1 MSQRPIIG
9 ITTMSDHDAAGLHAP
24 RFSNNQSY
32 SRAVM
37 AAGGIPL
44 LIPQVEDEE
53 SLRALYDVLDGILV
67 PGGVDISPRFF
78 HEDAHPETDM
88 PDTGLDFVETTMLPW
103 ALADDLP
110 LFGICRGHQVL
121 NVIMGGTLWQDIPS
135 QYPTVFDHRESYKR
149 KIRDY
154 LAHDVR
160 IAPDSRL
167 RELAGAERVWVNT
180 SHHQAVKEVAP
191 TLRPTAWSPDDL
203 CEGLEGTDHYFLLS
217 VQWHPEE
224 MVRKHEWARRLFS
237 AFVEAAAARK
247 SSRVETEATLRT
259 LNDLAAA

>member
-32 SRAVM
+32 SKAVM
-37 AAGGIPL
+37 AAGGVPL
-44 LIPQVEDEE
+44 LIPQVEDAD
-53 SLRALYDVLDGILV
+53 SLRALYDCLDGLLV
-67 PGGVDISPRFF
+67 PGGVDINPRYFR
-78 HEDAHPETDM
+78 EEPDPETDM

-110 LFGICRGHQVL
+110 IFGICRGHQVL
-121 NVIMGGTLWQDIPS
+121 NVVLGGTLWQDVPT
-135 QYPTVFDHRESYKR
+135 QYATVFDHRESYKR

-160 IAPDSRL
+160 IAPDSQL
-167 RELAGAERVWVNT
+167 RQLVGADRIWVNT
-180 SHHQAVKEVAP
+180 SHHQAVKAVAP
-191 TLRPTAWSPDDL
+191 SLRATAWAPDDL
-203 CEGLEGTDHYFLLS
+203 VEGLEAPDATFLVT

-237 AFVEAAAARK
+237 ALVDAARERKAARHENEAAI
-247 SSRVETEATLRT
+247 RT
-259 LNDLAAA
+259 LEGIAA

>member
-32 SRAVM
+32 SKAVM

-44 LIPQVEDEE
+44 LIPQVEDAE
-53 SLRALYDVLDGILV
+53 SLRALYECLDGVLI
-67 PGGVDISPRFF
+67 PGGVDINTRYF
-78 HEDAHPETDM
+78 HEEARPEVDL
-88 PDTGLDFVETTMLPW
+88 PDNGLDFVETTLLPW
-103 ALADDLP
+103 ALADDMP
-110 LFGICRGHQVL
+110 VFGICRGHQVL

-135 QYPTVFDHRESYKR
+135 EYPTVFDHRESYKR

-160 IAPDSRL
+160 IAADSRL
-167 RELAGAERVWVNT
+167 REIVGAERVWVNT
-180 SHHQAVKEVAP
+180 SHHQAVKAVAP
-191 TLRPTAWSPDDL
+191 GLRPTAWSPDEI
-203 CEGLEGTDHYFLLS
+203 CEGLESAEHTFLLS

-224 MVRKHEWARRLFS
+224 MVRKHEWARRLFG
-237 AFVEAAAARK
+237 ALVDAARARK
-247 SSRVETEATLRT
+247 GSGRGAEHSVRT
-259 LNDLAAA
+259 LADIAA

>member
-1 MSQRPIIG
+1 MTGRPIIG

-32 SRAVM
+32 SKAVM

-44 LIPQVEDEE
+44 LIPQVEDAE
-53 SLRALYDVLDGILV
+53 SLRALYDCLDGLLI
-67 PGGVDISPRFF
+67 PGGVDINPRFF
-78 HEDAHPETDM
+78 QEDAHVDTDT
-88 PDTGLDFVETTMLPW
+88 PDNGLDFVETTMLPW

-110 LFGICRGHQVL
+110 IFGICRGQQVL
-121 NVIMGGTLWQDIPS
+121 NVVMGGTLWQDIPS
-135 QYPTVFDHRESYKR
+135 EYATVFDHRESYKR

-160 IAPDSRL
+160 IEAGTRL
-167 RELAGAERVWVNT
+167 RTLAGAERVWVNT
-180 SHHQAVKEVAP
+180 SHHQAVKAVAP
-191 TLRPTAWSPDDL
+191 GLRATAWSPDEL
-203 CEGLEGTDHYFLLS
+203 CEGLEGPDHYFLLA

-237 AFVEAAAARK
+237 ALVDAARARK
-247 SSRVETEATLRT
+247 ASRLETEASIRALTGI
-259 LNDLAAA
+259 AA

>member
-1 MSQRPIIG
+1 MSGRPIIG

-32 SRAVM
+32 SKAVM

-44 LIPQVEDEE
+44 LIPQVEDAE
-53 SLRALYDVLDGILV
+53 SLRALYECLDGLLI
-67 PGGVDISPRFF
+67 PGGVDINPRYFR
-78 HEDAHPETDM
+78 EDAHPEVDI
-88 PDTGLDFVETTMLPW
+88 PDDGLDFVETTMLPW

-110 LFGICRGHQVL
+110 IFGICRGHQVL
-121 NVIMGGTLWQDIPS
+121 NVVLGGTLWQDIPS

-160 IAPDSRL
+160 IAPDTRL
-167 RELAGAERVWVNT
+167 RAIVGAERVWVNT
-180 SHHQAVKEVAP
+180 SHHQAVKQVAP
-191 TLRPTAWSPDDL
+191 SLRATAWASDDI
-203 CEGLEGTDHYFLLS
+203 CEGLESPDRHFLLT

-224 MVRKHEWARRLFS
+224 MVRKHEWARRLFG
-237 AFVEAAAARK
+237 ALVEAAHSRKAHTADPVRDLSGRAA
-247 SSRVETEATLRT
+247 
-259 LNDLAAA
+259 